1 MSSPFQRAFSGKSP
15 LNKHGKLEKKL
26 KKVKEGKIGSEGQG
40 GIDYELQ
47 SQLEEQIKTAKAK
60 HGKQQDNSI
69 VEEERDNSQMDAS
82 MANYG
87 VSDKKKTKSV
97 AQMRSPLNGSYESG
111 GRGEIYVSSVGAIQ
125 QAVSSVQNAV
135 DSYMNEDPQHK
146 ADRIAGRI
154 DSRKNRLYHGE
165 DIMNDDS
172 LTDEEKENKLAEV
185 NQRSYSMKTQEL
197 IDRAATSQKEA
208 DEFELSEIERLKK
221 ENEAYKKKFNI

>member
-15 LNKHGKLEKKL
+15 LNEITISQKELNNPKSASSQPAAKLENT
-26 KKVKEGKIGSEGQG
+26 EGQG
-40 GIDYELQ
+40 GYDYEKPKGEMNFPGDDGYDT
-47 SQLEEQIKTAKAK
+47 LE
-60 HGKQQDNSI
+60 NS
-69 VEEERDNSQMDAS
+69 MDKP
-82 MANYG
+82 
-87 VSDKKKTKSV
+87 KKKTESV

>member
-1 MSSPFQRAFSGKSP
+1 
-15 LNKHGKLEKKL
+15 
-26 KKVKEGKIGSEGQG
+26 
-40 GIDYELQ
+40 
-47 SQLEEQIKTAKAK
+47 
-60 HGKQQDNSI
+60 
-69 VEEERDNSQMDAS
+69 
-82 MANYG
+82 
-87 VSDKKKTKSV
+87 
-97 AQMRSPLNGSYESG
+97 MRSPLNGSYESG

-125 QAVSSVQNAV
+125 QAVGSVQNAV